1 MFKTTNLSGISGVER
16 PDISVILPTYNEGG
30 NVNDLIFEL
39 KYYLQ
44 RYVNKTAEFIVVD
57 DDSPDKTWEIV
68 ARHYAPD
75 SGVKV
80 IRRTDQK
87 GLASAISRGIQE
99 SRGNIVAWLDCDFS
113 MPAYKLAELV
123 NKIYAGYDIAVGSRF
138 IKGGKDVRGPT
149 ESWVAVI
156 LSWVMNHFITFVLRH
171 SFYDYTSG
179 FVAVKKS
186 VFEKIKITGDYG
198 EYFIDFICCARQ
210 KGYKIIEIP
219 YYCLP
224 RRKGLSKTGINLI
237 DYLERGKKY
246 ILLTLKQGF
255 KNYE

>member
-1 MFKTTNLSGISGVER
+1 MSKTINLGGTSGVEC
-16 PDISVILPTYNEGG
+16 PDISVILPTYNEGE

-44 RYVNKTAEFIVVD
+44 KYVKKTVEFIVVD

-80 IRRTDQK
+80 IHRTDQK

-99 SRGNIVAWLDCDFS
+99 SKGNIVAWLDCDFS
-113 MPAYKLAELV
+113 MLAYKLAELV

-149 ESWVAVI
+149 ESWTAVI
-156 LSWVMNHFITFVLRH
+156 LSWIMNHFIAFVLRH
-171 SFYDYTSG
+171 SFNDYTSG
-179 FVAVKKS
+179 FVAVRRS

-198 EYFIDFICCARQ
+198 EYFIDFIYSARRM
-210 KGYKIIEIP
+210 GYRIVEIP

-224 RRKGLSKTGINLI
+224 RRTGTSKTGDSLV
-237 DYLERGKKY
+237 DYLKRGWKY
-246 ILLTLKQGF
+246 ILLTLDCKF
-255 KNYE
+255 RKV